1 MRQVRYRDVECRFPG
16 CGARRFTQAH
26 HVVWWGDG
34 GTTDLDN
41 LVLVCFFHHRLVHE
55 HGWKLGRDEDGGV
68 QWRRPDGRVHE
79 FASMVPRPR
88 AIRAAAPARAG
99 PDP

>member
-1 MRQVRYRDVECRFPG
+1 
-16 CGARRFTQAH
+16 
-26 HVVWWGDG
+26 
-34 GTTDLDN
+34 
-41 LVLVCFFHHRLVHE
+41 VLVCFFHHRLVHE
-55 HGWKLGRDEDGGV
+55 HGWKLDRDEDGGV